1 MDIRH
6 LQNHRA
12 GGPTLTVYVIYYFTC
27 MALETQS
34 GALSSSF
41 MTGFSSF
48 EIVAAEMEDILHDNP
63 SSILRNMDK
72 HTGLRVVICK

>member
-1 MDIRH
+1 
-6 LQNHRA
+6 
-12 GGPTLTVYVIYYFTC
+12 